1 MYLSPCTSTLS
12 LSATILIY
20 ATLSHPGRVRK
31 NNEDASAASFESGA
45 FVVCDGM
52 GGAAAGEVASHL
64 AAQRFVECLS
74 SSDPANRPQNR
85 LASAVRSAN
94 QAVFQKSRS
103 TAELHGMGTTLVGI
117 LHVQPP
123 KAEPATESATKP
135 PTEPAPDTPNIWIA
149 NVGDS
154 RCYLFRAREVSQL
167 TADHS
172 LVEEQLRAG
181 QITAAQAARSPM
193 RNYITRAVGSLST
206 VEPDIQP
213 FTTQPGDILLLAS
226 DGLNRELTDS
236 DIATVLR
243 DIPSPPTEP
252 YLAAAC
258 QSLINAANHNGGRDN
273 ITVLL
278 LAFPNGIDRRKP
290 RRHT

>member
-1 MYLSPCTSTLS
+1 
-12 LSATILIY
+12 LSAPILIY
-20 ATLSHPGRVRK
+20 ATLSHSGRVRK
-31 NNEDASAASFESGA
+31 NNEDASAASLESGA

-64 AAQRFVECLS
+64 AAERFVECIT
-74 SSDPANRPQNR
+74 SSDQAARPQTR
-85 LASAVRSAN
+85 LSSAVRSAN

-117 LHVQPP
+117 LHTPNQKAELATEPP
-123 KAEPATESATKP
+123 AEPA
-135 PTEPAPDTPNIWIA
+135 PADPDIWIA

-154 RCYLFRAREVSQL
+154 RCYLFRAREISQL
-167 TADHS
+167 TDDHS

-193 RNYITRAVGSLST
+193 RNYITRAIGSLST
-206 VEPDIQP
+206 VEPDIQSL
-213 FTTQPGDILLLAS
+213 TTQPGDILLLAS
-226 DGLNRELTDS
+226 DGLTRELSDP

-290 RRHT
+290 RHT

>member
-1 MYLSPCTSTLS
+1 MLT
-12 LSATILIY
+12 
-20 ATLSHPGRVRK
+20 HPGRVRK
-31 NNEDASAASFESGA
+31 NNEDACAASLESGA

-64 AAQRFVECLS
+64 AAETFVENLT
-74 SSDPANRPQNR
+74 SSDPATRPQAR
-85 LASAVRSAN
+85 LTAAVRAAN
-94 QAVFQKSRS
+94 QAVFQRSRS
-103 TAELHGMGTTLVGI
+103 KPELNGMGTTLVGI
-117 LHVQPP
+117 LHSPS
-123 KAEPATESATKP
+123 TES
-135 PTEPAPDTPNIWIA
+135 PAHNLWIV

-154 RCYLFRAREVSQL
+154 RCYLYRNRQIAQL

-206 VEPDIQP
+206 VESDIQSL
-213 FTTQPGDILLLAS
+213 TTQPGDILLLAS
-226 DGLNRELTDS
+226 DGLNRELSDS
-236 DIATVLR
+236 DIATVLT
-243 DIPSPPTEP
+243 DIPSPPTGP
-252 YLAAAC
+252 YLAASC

-278 LAFPNGIDRRKP
+278 LAFPQGIDRRKP

>member
-1 MYLSPCTSTLS
+1 
-12 LSATILIY
+12 LSAPILIY
-20 ATLSHPGRVRK
+20 ATLSHSGRVRK
-31 NNEDASAASFESGA
+31 NNEDASAASLESGA

-64 AAQRFVECLS
+64 AAERFVECIS
-74 SSDPANRPQNR
+74 SSDHAGRPQTR

-103 TAELHGMGTTLVGI
+103 NAELHGMGTTLVGI
-117 LHVQPP
+117 LHTPP
-123 KAEPATESATKP
+123 PKTEPETEPTTESKAEPAQDA
-135 PTEPAPDTPNIWIA
+135 PNIWIA

-154 RCYLFRAREVSQL
+154 RCYLFRAREISQL
-167 TADHS
+167 TDDHS

-193 RNYITRAVGSLST
+193 RNYITRAIGSLST
-206 VEPDIQP
+206 VEPDIQSLA
-213 FTTQPGDILLLAS
+213 TQPGDILLLAS
-226 DGLNRELTDS
+226 DGLTRELSDP

-278 LAFPNGIDRRKP
+278 LAFPNGIERRKP
-290 RRHT
+290 RHHT